1 MVEGAWALTS
11 GTWAQILT
19 PPYGHTVVS
28 GLSLC
33 FSEPQFPHA
42 SVSPPVPWSRLSW
55 GCRGCCPQCLSS
67 GEGSAGVRP
76 LASAA

>member
-33 FSEPQFPHA
+33 FSEPQFPHLSHGPGCHSVA
-42 SVSPPVPWSRLSW
+42 GAVALSVSA
-55 GCRGCCPQCLSS
+55 
-67 GEGSAGVRP
+67 AGRE
-76 LASAA
+76 AQG